1 MGDRISLAASSAR
14 ADKRTVLR
22 RRGIC
27 FAAKF
32 ILSWGFPLRYSCPMK
47 LGQTIRFSTSADGTR
62 IAVASCGKGPVIL
75 RAAHWLSHVDYDL
88 QSPVWRPWLQALSAR
103 NQFVRYDPRGCGLSD
118 RYVADL
124 SVNAWHADL
133 AAVAASIEEQHFVL
147 LGLSQGGA
155 LAIAYAATH
164 PERVSHLIL
173 LNAYGQGARVRAQTD
188 AERLEAETLVNFI
201 RVGWGRDNPAFAQF
215 FTNLFIPDG
224 TAEQHRW
231 WGDLERQT
239 ATCDVAAQLLWNMQG
254 IDVLGL
260 AATLRVP
267 TLIAHSRGDMRVP
280 FDQGCKL
287 AAAIPGARFVPLES
301 RNHVLLPDEPAWAVF
316 QAELASFLG
325 QDRATRPLAVRDAG
339 LTPVETKL
347 LDLVAEGLDNRAIAQ
362 RVCKS
367 EKTVRNQLSVIFGKL
382 GVHTRSQAIVIA
394 LSQE

>member
-1 MGDRISLAASSAR
+1 M
-14 ADKRTVLR
+14 
-22 RRGIC
+22 
-27 FAAKF
+27 
-32 ILSWGFPLRYSCPMK
+32 
-47 LGQTIRFSTSADGTR
+47 
-62 IAVASCGKGPVIL
+62 IL

-88 QSPVWRPWLQALSAR
+88 QSPVWRPWLQSLSVR

-124 SVNAWHADL
+124 SVEAWHADL
-133 AAVAASIEEQHFVL
+133 DAVAESIEEPRFAI

-155 LAIAYAATH
+155 LAIAYAARH
-164 PERVSHLIL
+164 PERVSHLVL
-173 LNAYGQGARVRAQTD
+173 LNAYCQGARIRAQTD

-231 WGDLERQT
+231 WGDLERLTVT
-239 ATCDVAAQLLWNMQG
+239 AEVAAQLLWHMQG
-254 IDVLGL
+254 IDVLDV

-301 RNHVLLPDEPAWAVF
+301 KNHVLLPNEPAWTVF
-316 QAELASFLG
+316 HAELATLLG
-325 QDRATRPLAVRDAG
+325 QDRPLRPRAVREAG
-339 LTPVETKL
+339 LTQAEATL
-347 LDLVAEGLDNRAIAQ
+347 LDLLAEGLDNRAIAQ
-362 RVCKS
+362 RVGKS
-367 EKTVRNQLSVIFGKL
+367 VKTVRNQLSVIFGKL
-382 GVHTRSQAIVIA
+382 GVRSRSQAIVVA
-394 LSQE
+394 LSR